1 MDKCIRVKDKP
12 SPLCLY
18 PVSGCFLNDFI
29 RFGVWMPRVFD
40 LVNGC
45 VKAVLVAVTKNV
57 ITLNRGILRGFVFI
71 VHG

>member
-1 MDKCIRVKDKP
+1 
-12 SPLCLY
+12 
-18 PVSGCFLNDFI
+18 
-29 RFGVWMPRVFD
+29 MPRVFD

-71 VHG
+71 VYGWNI